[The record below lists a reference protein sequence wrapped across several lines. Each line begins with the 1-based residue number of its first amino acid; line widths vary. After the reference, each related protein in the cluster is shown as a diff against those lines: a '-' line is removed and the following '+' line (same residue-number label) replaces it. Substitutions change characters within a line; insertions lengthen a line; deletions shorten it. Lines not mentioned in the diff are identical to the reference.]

1 LPQETPLVCSWQAPE
16 PLQAPVLPHGS
27 VAEVAHRVCGSA
39 VPDGTLAHVPGVPA
53 TLQAMQVAHD
63 VDPQQTPST
72 QVRPDRQ
79 SAVAVQACPWRFLL
93 PHRFVIGSQMVGLTQ
108 SASPLQAVLQ
118 LVVPLHTYGVQLVVV
133 AALQVPAPSQV
144 RAFVCVD
151 PELQLEETQIAPAAY
166 RWQAPAPSQTPVVP
180 QVATPWSLQVPCGSL
195 APAVTL
201 LQVPALADRLH
212 DLQVPLQLVEQQT
225 PWLQKPDLHSVA
237 LAQLRPLSLR
247 PQELL
252 MQTAGRLQSLL
263 LVQAIL
269 QAFVPQT
276 YGEQDAAA
284 GLTQVPAPS
293 QVDAPVK
300 VTEPLGQVAVA
311 QVVPLA
317 YF

>member
-1 LPQETPLVCSWQAPE
+1 
-16 PLQAPVLPHGS
+16 
-27 VAEVAHRVCGSA
+27 
-39 VPDGTLAHVPGVPA
+39 
-53 TLQAMQVAHD
+53 
-63 VDPQQTPST
+63 
-72 QVRPDRQ
+72 
-79 SAVAVQACPWRFLL
+79 
-93 PHRFVIGSQMVGLTQ
+93 
-108 SASPLQAVLQ
+108 
-118 LVVPLHTYGVQLVVV
+118 
-133 AALQVPAPSQV
+133 
-144 RAFVCVD
+144 
-151 PELQLEETQIAPAAY
+151 
-166 RWQAPAPSQTPVVP
+166 
-180 QVATPWSLQVPCGSL
+180 LQVPCGSL

-284 GLTQVPAPS
+284 GLTQVPPPS